1 MKDKRPLILVT
12 NDDGIFAPGI
22 RTLVAEVMPYGRVI
36 VVAPDKPQSAMGH
49 AITIHNFLRLAKV
62 ELMDGVEAWSC
73 SGTPVD
79 CVKLAIYK
87 LLGGS
92 KPDLLVSGIN
102 HGANI
107 SINVLYSGTMSAAV
121 EGAMEGVPSI
131 GFSLMDHAIDADFS
145 QVRPII
151 RSVTEN
157 TLKHGMSQGTCLN
170 VNIPRNTGVALKG
183 LRVCRQ
189 AKANWEDEF
198 ETRLDPGNKEYYWM
212 RGEFRSEDHGEDT
225 DVWAVRNGYASLVPV
240 QFDMTAHHTIADLN
254 MWDHAIG

>member
-1 MKDKRPLILVT
+1 MNNDRPLILVT

-22 RTLVAEVMPYGRVI
+22 RALAEEMRAFGRVM

-49 AITIHNFLRLAKV
+49 AITIHSFLRLNSV
-62 ELMDGVEAWSC
+62 ELMEGIDAWSC

-92 KPDLLVSGIN
+92 KPDLLVSGVN

-121 EGAMEGVPSI
+121 EGAMEGIPSI
-131 GFSLMDHAIDADFS
+131 GFSLMDHATEADFS
-145 QVRPII
+145 QVRPVI
-151 RSVTEN
+151 RNVVGN
-157 TLKHGMSQGTCLN
+157 TLTYGMTADTCLN
-170 VNIPRNTGVALKG
+170 VNVPQSDGAALKG
-183 LRVCRQ
+183 MRVCRQ

-198 ETRLDPGNKEYYWM
+198 ETRLDPGKKEYHWL
-212 RGEFRSEDHGEDT
+212 RGEFKSEDHGEDT
-225 DVWAVRNGYASLVPV
+225 DVWAVKNRYVSIVPV
-240 QFDMTAHHTIADLN
+240 QFDMTAHHAIAALN
-254 MWDHAIG
+254 TWDHALG